1 MDKFI
6 LFYLFQLY
14 GIQIKGSKK
23 RKKAHSAV
31 LMIVYCKNKFC
42 HEKKCFTQNWIY
54 ILQHTKKENYF
65 TKFLYV
71 TSWIK
76 KCNLIII

>member
-14 GIQIKGSKK
+14 GVQIKGSKK

-42 HEKKCFTQNWIY
+42 HKKMFYSKLNLHFETY
-54 ILQHTKKENYF
+54 KERKLFYKVF
-65 TKFLYV
+65 ACYV
-71 TSWIK
+71 MNKRNVI
-76 KCNLIII
+76 